1 MAMTIVEAARGVT
14 GGVDTHLNV
23 HVAAALDPLGGL
35 LGSESFDTTPAG
47 YKELLAWLETFGPV
61 SKVGVEGTGSY
72 GTGLARFLR
81 RAQVE
86 VIEVDRPNRAERRRS
101 GKSDPLDAVEAARAA
116 LGGRAKGIAKSRD
129 GAIEAIR
136 VLVVAKRSARGFRVK
151 ALTQMRHLV
160 ITAPDSL
167 RCRLTGLTA
176 VALTAEAARLRP
188 ARSGDPV
195 MAAHKASLCS
205 LARRV
210 QGLEDEMAELD
221 DRIEQLLQAAA
232 PELLAR
238 FGVGPDTAAALLVSA
253 GDNPERLHSEA
264 AFAHLCGVAPI
275 PASSGKTTG
284 RYRLDRGGDR
294 QANSALWRIVMVR
307 IAHDPETT
315 AYFERKV
322 KEGCSKRD
330 VIRLLKRYVAR
341 EVYRYLPRG

>member
-1 MAMTIVEAARGVT
+1 MTIVEAARGVT
-14 GGVDTHLNV
+14 GGVDTHLNA
-23 HVAAALDPLGGL
+23 HVAAALDPLGAL

-61 SKVGVEGTGSY
+61 TRVGVEGTGSY
-72 GTGLARFLR
+72 GAGLARFLC
-81 RAQVE
+81 RAHVE

-116 LGGRAKGIAKSRD
+116 LGGRAKSISKSKD
-129 GAIEAIR
+129 GDIEAIR
-136 VLVVAKRSARGFRVK
+136 VLVVAKRSARGARVK

-160 ITAPDSL
+160 ITAPDQL
-167 RCRLTGLTA
+167 RCRLSGLTVA
-176 VALTAEAARLRP
+176 ALTAEAARLRP

-195 MAAHKASLCS
+195 MAAHKAALCS

-210 QGLEDEMAELD
+210 QGLKDEMAELD
-221 DRIEQLLQAAA
+221 ARIENLLEAAA

-264 AFAHLCGVAPI
+264 AWAHLCGVAPI
-275 PASSGKTTG
+275 PASSGKTAG

-294 QANSALWRIVMVR
+294 RANSALWRIVMVR

-341 EVYRYLPRG
+341 ELYRCLPRG